1 MESSVVMT
9 NDKVERLIDANINR
23 LREGLRVIEDI
34 NRYIYDNGSLSSRLK
49 NIRHLVSK
57 AYDIDRLT
65 YRDII
70 NDVSKS
76 STDSEM
82 IRESIDSVIIAN
94 FSRVQESARVLEEI
108 FKLKDLELSNLFKE
122 IRYEIYDIEKEF
134 FTNR

>member
-1 MESSVVMT
+1 MMT

-57 AYDIDRLT
+57 AYDINRLT

-70 NDVSKS
+70 NDVSKG

-122 IRYEIYDIEKEF
+122 IRYELYDIEKSF
-134 FTNR
+134 FIEA

>member
-1 MESSVVMT
+1 MT

>member
-1 MESSVVMT
+1 MMT

>member
-1 MESSVVMT
+1 VMT

-122 IRYEIYDIEKEF
+122 IRYELYDIEKTF
-134 FTNR
+134 FIKLK

>member
-1 MESSVVMT
+1 MT

-57 AYDIDRLT
+57 AYDINRLT

-70 NDVSKS
+70 NDVSKG

-122 IRYEIYDIEKEF
+122 IRYELYDIEKSF
-134 FTNR
+134 FIEA

>member
-1 MESSVVMT
+1 VMT

-57 AYDIDRLT
+57 AYDINRLT

-70 NDVSKS
+70 NDVSKG

-122 IRYEIYDIEKEF
+122 IRYELYDIEKTF
-134 FTNR
+134 FIKLK